1 MKIGELARQTGLA
14 ASAIR
19 FYESK
24 GLLKVG
30 SRQSNG
36 YREYP
41 EEAVMVLKIISDAQ
55 HAGFSLEEIAQLL
68 PDEAST
74 WKHDELL
81 AALRKKIADI
91 EVLEQRL
98 ACSKSELQS
107 LVELIDSKPADVGC
121 KENAER
127 VMATM
132 EGRRRST
139 LPKQP

>member
-98 ACSKSELQS
+98 ARSKSELQS

-127 VMATM
+127 VIAAM

>member
-1 MKIGELARQTGLA
+1 
-14 ASAIR
+14 
-19 FYESK
+19 
-24 GLLKVG
+24 
-30 SRQSNG
+30 
-36 YREYP
+36 
-41 EEAVMVLKIISDAQ
+41 MVLKIISDAQ

>member
-36 YREYP
+36 YRDYP
-41 EEAVMVLKIISDAQ
+41 EEAVTVLKIISDAQ

-98 ACSKSELQS
+98 ARSKSELQS

>member
-1 MKIGELARQTGLA
+1 MGAMKIGELARHAGLA

-41 EEAVMVLKIISDAQ
+41 EEAVTVLRIISDAQ

-68 PDEAST
+68 PDETSS
-74 WKHDELL
+74 WKLDELL
-81 AALRKKIADI
+81 GALHKKIADI
-91 EVLEQRL
+91 EALEQRL
-98 ACSKSELQS
+98 ARSKSELQS
-107 LVELIDSKPADVGC
+107 LVQLIDSRPADLGC

-132 EGRRRST
+132 GARKR
-139 LPKQP
+139 PA